1 VRQPRSPRRSDFLA
15 QETALAPISLAA
27 RKLSEFILS
36 LPFQSSLLGPPR
48 GIFIS
53 FVRYCPVGS
62 RAWIHRAFF
71 SSSGD
76 TVLRPVILP
85 VGSGI
90 HFDFVFCSSSSPS
103 SVQRQEVAPVSRVF
117 GCFQFLLCGGCSFI
131 NFDFSIDCELL
142 QGKAS
147 ITLELSDQKARGFLL
162 PIVLKGLFPEHVHKM
177 FGEIPVRT

>member
-1 VRQPRSPRRSDFLA
+1 VRQPRSPRRSGFLA

-36 LPFQSSLLGPPR
+36 LPFQSSLLGPRR

-103 SVQRQEVAPVSRVF
+103 SVQWQEVAPVSRVF

-142 QGKAS
+142 QVKPVLLLS
-147 ITLELSDQKARGFLL
+147 YRIKKLEVFYFQSF
-162 PIVLKGLFPEHVHKM
+162 LKGCFLNTSTRCSVKYL
-177 FGEIPVRT
+177 

>member
-1 VRQPRSPRRSDFLA
+1 VRQPRSPRRSGFLA

-103 SVQRQEVAPVSRVF
+103 SVQWQEVAQSPGSLAAFSSCSVVVAVSSILIFQLIVNCCRVKQVLLLSYRIKKLEVF
-117 GCFQFLLCGGCSFI
+117 YFQSFLKGCFLNTSTRCSVKY
-131 NFDFSIDCELL
+131 L
-142 QGKAS
+142 
-147 ITLELSDQKARGFLL
+147 
-162 PIVLKGLFPEHVHKM
+162 
-177 FGEIPVRT
+177 